1 MLILYHVE
9 NICSKIWW
17 WSNLIIRKFKRNLF
31 KKPCEKTSFEHAK
44 GQSFLRVKMKRKPI
58 SLQKIMKTLKI
69 LFHNK
74 MKSFFSVLAFFWG
87 VVYYNILPKNL
98 HLQGIND
105 FKVLK
110 RYVLV
115 HFLRGRV
122 CG

>member
-1 MLILYHVE
+1 MLILNHVE

-58 SLQKIMKTLKI
+58 SLRKIMKTLKI

-74 MKSFFSVLAFFWG
+74 MKSFFLVLAFF
-87 VVYYNILPKNL
+87 YNILPKNL
-98 HLQGIND
+98 HLRSIND
-105 FKVLK
+105 FKVFK

-115 HFLRGRV
+115 HFKSGRV